1 VDETTVMVSA
11 SESIRVRYWAAAK
24 AAARVSEDWIDT
36 SHDLSLT
43 EVRTRAV
50 ALHPHSGLG
59 EVLAACST
67 LIGDQPVGSAS
78 PDDVRIAPGQCV
90 EFLPPFAGG

>member
-1 VDETTVMVSA
+1 
-11 SESIRVRYWAAAK
+11 
-24 AAARVSEDWIDT
+24 VSEDRIET

-43 EVRTRAV
+43 EVRERAV
-50 ALHPHSGLG
+50 ALHPHSGLA

-78 PDDVRIAPGQCV
+78 PDHVRIAPGQCV